1 MSATN
6 GTIQQDTLTSPT
18 SQDPLDTQNEKPY
31 TDQGINEKIVQKI
44 RSLIDIGKLSSTDI
58 DNRVCEQLRSIP
70 DDSTA
75 VDSLF
80 NEFNNSDLTGV
91 VNKGAF
97 LCNFIKQWK
106 INNPQQA
113 RSISGDSSSGQGFGD
128 NARTHKPGPDEA
140 KLKLIVDRTG
150 YKTEVTAGQ
159 RKYGGPP
166 PDGPERS
173 AYHSEVFI
181 GKLPREV
188 FEDELIPLCEKAG
201 KIWDLR
207 LMIDPAS
214 GFNKGY
220 CFVTYCSPGESSKA
234 CELLN
239 GYEIRP
245 GKPIKANTSVANLR
259 LFIGNIP
266 KTKSKEEIK
275 EELSKA
281 VEGVTEVI
289 IYTPA
294 DEADKKKNRGFCFV
308 DFDTHK
314 NASAAKRK
322 LANGRAR
329 VFNRDIAVDW
339 ADPDED
345 PDEDTMSQV
354 KVLYVRNLT
363 SEVTENDVKDFF
375 LPYGNIERVRKVR
388 DYAFVH
394 FDKREDAL
402 NAMRAL
408 NGKNLGRNV
417 IEVNLAK
424 PLSDKRKQ
432 AQAKRE
438 QRKPFDSEDGLSE
451 LPRGRPP
458 PAGNFGGFNNNNL
471 PRGGGGG
478 GGSGRSNDSFNAN
491 NFGAFAGDN
500 SMGGSGGGGP
510 PPRGGPSQRGNNRG
524 GRSGGPSGGDRNNF
538 SGNRGGGGYNSGS
551 RGGGGNYNQGNRG
564 GYNNN
569 YRGGYGGPPQ
579 NNNSGGYNNNGGFNQ
594 MNNSGFNNQGGGFG
608 AFSGPSSNNNQSFG
622 RPSNQ
627 MGMSNNGF
635 GMNSMQQNQQYGG
648 MKRPPNQM
656 NDGNI
661 SKRSRPDTGSWGAM
675 GGDGSDNSNNGP
687 QQQQNTGGNWYQ
699 DQGYNSSQQQSR
711 YIVFHH
717 SPYAIGPVLTCYT
730 TAPTAQMTPSYY
742 HPSMSDVQKLIQYEP
757 IMNEV
762 DDKNRRQIIICN
774 NEASWSEQ

>member
-1 MSATN
+1 MSTSN
-6 GTIQQDTLTSPT
+6 GDEQQNVLSSSISQESIDSP
-18 SQDPLDTQNEKPY
+18 NEKPY

-44 RSLIDIGKLSSTDI
+44 RSLIEIGKLTSSDI

-70 DDSTA
+70 DDATTI
-75 VDSLF
+75 DSLF
-80 NEFNNSDLTGV
+80 AEFNNSDLTGV
-91 VNKGAF
+91 VNKGPF
-97 LCNFIKQWK
+97 LCNFIKKWK
-106 INNPQQA
+106 VDNPQQA
-113 RSISGDSSSGQGFGD
+113 KSTAADSQSGQD
-128 NARTHKPGPDEA
+128 LSDSARAHKPGPDEA
-140 KLKLIVDRTG
+140 KLKQILDRTG
-150 YKTEVTAGQ
+150 YKIEITAGQ

-166 PDGPERS
+166 PDGPER
-173 AYHSEVFI
+173 AAQHSEVFI
-181 GKLPREV
+181 GKLPREI

-207 LMIDPAS
+207 LMIDPAA

-220 CFVTYCSPGESSKA
+220 CFVTFCSPGESTKA

-239 GYEIRP
+239 GHEIRP
-245 GKPIKANTSVANLR
+245 GKPIKANSSVANLR

-275 EELSKA
+275 DELSKA
-281 VEGVTEVI
+281 VEGVTDVI
-289 IYTPA
+289 IYAPA

-345 PDEDTMSQV
+345 PDEDTMAQV

-363 SEVTENDVKDFF
+363 SEVSENDVKDFF

-408 NGKNLGRNV
+408 NGKMLGRNQ

-438 QRKPFDSEDGLSE
+438 QRKPFDTRDSFGDY
-451 LPRGRPP
+451 PP
-458 PAGNFGGFNNNNL
+458 PRPSGNTRGYHQNNSV
-471 PRGGGGG
+471 RGN
-478 GGSGRSNDSFNAN
+478 GRSNGSFNNN
-491 NFGAFAGDN
+491 NFGAFGGDN
-500 SMGGSGGGGP
+500 SMGGGGNSSNTPPLP
-510 PPRGGPSQRGNNRG
+510 PPPSRGGSSYRGSRG
-524 GRSGGPSGGDRNNF
+524 GRHNGPSGGERGGF
-538 SGNRGGGGYNSGS
+538 SGNRGNIGGYNSGN
-551 RGGGGNYNQGNRG
+551 RGGNNNFNQNNRGSYNNNNYRSGYGEPSQNHSAG

-569 YRGGYGGPPQ
+569 S
-579 NNNSGGYNNNGGFNQ
+579 NFNQ
-594 MNNSGFNNQGGGFG
+594 MGNSGFNSQGNFG
-608 AFSGPSSNNNQSFG
+608 AFSGPISNNNQSFG
-622 RPSNQ
+622 RSSNQ
-627 MGMSNNGF
+627 MGMGNNGF
-635 GMNSMQQNQQYGG
+635 GMNPMQQNQPYGG

-656 NDGNI
+656 NDGNM

-675 GGDGSDNSNNGP
+675 G
-687 QQQQNTGGNWYQ
+687 
-699 DQGYNSSQQQSR
+699 
-711 YIVFHH
+711 
-717 SPYAIGPVLTCYT
+717 
-730 TAPTAQMTPSYY
+730 
-742 HPSMSDVQKLIQYEP
+742 
-757 IMNEV
+757 
-762 DDKNRRQIIICN
+762 
-774 NEASWSEQ
+774 

>member
-1 MSATN
+1 MSNTN
-6 GTIQQDTLTSPT
+6 GNVQQDTS
-18 SQDPLDTQNEKPY
+18 SANVQGSHENENEKPY

-44 RSLIDIGKLSSTDI
+44 RSLIDIGKLNSSDI
-58 DNRVCEQLRSIP
+58 DNRVCEQLRSFP
-70 DDSTA
+70 DDITSI
-75 VDSLF
+75 DSLF
-80 NEFNNSDLTGV
+80 NEFNDSDLTGV

-106 INNPQQA
+106 LRNPQQPK
-113 RSISGDSSSGQGFGD
+113 SSSNDSQSTQGFGE

-140 KLKLIVDRTG
+140 KLKQIIERTG

-166 PDGPERS
+166 PDGPERP
-173 AYHSEVFI
+173 ATRSEVFI
-181 GKLPREV
+181 GKLPREI
-188 FEDELIPLCEKAG
+188 FEEELIPLCEKAG

-220 CFVTYCSPGESSKA
+220 CFVTYCFPGDASKA
-234 CELLN
+234 CEQLN

-245 GKPIKANTSVANLR
+245 GKPIKANCSVANLR

-322 LANGRAR
+322 LANGRVR

-339 ADPDED
+339 ADPDEE
-345 PDEDTMSQV
+345 PDDDTMSQV

-363 SEVTENDVKDFF
+363 SDVSENDVKDFF

-394 FDKREDAL
+394 FDKRDDAL

-408 NGKNLGRNV
+408 NGKILGRNS
-417 IEVNLAK
+417 IEVSLAK

-432 AQAKRE
+432 AQSKRE
-438 QRKPFDSEDGLSE
+438 QRKPFDTPVNSRSGFGDNAPSDFTG
-451 LPRGRPP
+451 G
-458 PAGNFGGFNNNNL
+458 PASSSFGGFNSGQ
-471 PRGGGGG
+471 PRVG
-478 GGSGRSNDSFNAN
+478 GRSDDSFNVN
-491 NFGAFAGDN
+491 TFGAFSGDN
-500 SMGGSGGGGP
+500 LMGNAPPQHP
-510 PPRGGPSQRGNNRG
+510 PPPPSSSRGGPSQRGNNRG
-524 GRSGGPSGGDRNNF
+524 GRSGGSSGGDRSGF
-538 SGNRGGGGYNSGS
+538 SGNRGGGFHSGNRS
-551 RGGGGNYNQGNRG
+551 GNGNFNQNNRG
-564 GYNNN
+564 GFNNN
-569 YRGGYGGPPQ
+569 YRGNYGGPPQ
-579 NNNSGGYNNNGGFNQ
+579 NNNSGGYNNNDSGFNR
-594 MNNSGFNNQGGGFG
+594 MGGGFNNQGGFG
-608 AFSGPSSNNNQSFG
+608 AFNGPSQNSNQSFG

-627 MGMSNNGF
+627 MGMGNSGF
-635 GMNSMQQNQQYGG
+635 GMNPMQQNQSYGG

-656 NDGNI
+656 NDGNM

-675 GGDGSDNSNNGP
+675 GGDGNDNSNNGP
-687 QQQQNTGGNWYQ
+687 QQQQNAGGNWYQ
-699 DQGYNSSQQQSR
+699 DQGYNSSQQQS
-711 YIVFHH
+711 
-717 SPYAIGPVLTCYT
+717 
-730 TAPTAQMTPSYY
+730 SY
-742 HPSMSDVQKLIQYEP
+742 
-757 IMNEV
+757 
-762 DDKNRRQIIICN
+762 
-774 NEASWSEQ
+774 SWN

>member
-1 MSATN
+1 MSTN
-6 GTIQQDTLTSPT
+6 NGNIQQDTLSSLT
-18 SQDPLDTQNEKPY
+18 SQESVDSQNEKPY

-44 RSLIDIGKLSSTDI
+44 RSLIEIGKLTSSDI

-70 DDSTA
+70 DDATA
-75 VDSLF
+75 IDTLF

-106 INNPQQA
+106 IDNPQQA
-113 RSISGDSSSGQGFGD
+113 RSIGDDSQSGQGLGE
-128 NARTHKPGPDEA
+128 NVRTHKPGPDEA
-140 KLKLIVDRTG
+140 KLKQILERTG

-181 GKLPREV
+181 GKLPREI

-220 CFVTYCSPGESSKA
+220 CFVTYCSPGESNKA
-234 CELLN
+234 CELLD
-239 GYEIRP
+239 GHEIRP

-275 EELSKA
+275 DELSKA
-281 VEGVTEVI
+281 VEGVADVI

-322 LANGRAR
+322 LSNGRAR

-408 NGKNLGRNV
+408 NGKTLGRNS

-438 QRKPFDSEDGLSE
+438 QRKPFDTQDSSGDYPSGRSSSGNYRGLSQ
-451 LPRGRPP
+451 
-458 PAGNFGGFNNNNL
+458 NN
-471 PRGGGGG
+471 PSRGGGGG
-478 GGSGRSNDSFNAN
+478 GNGRFNDSYNGN
-491 NFGAFAGDN
+491 NFGAFGGDN
-500 SMGGSGGGGP
+500 LMGGGSGGP
-510 PPRGGPSQRGNNRG
+510 PLPPRGGPSQRGSRG
-524 GRSGGPSGGDRNNF
+524 GRSGGERGGF
-538 SGNRGGGGYNSGS
+538 SGNRGGGGGGGYSSGN
-551 RGGGGNYNQGNRG
+551 RGGSGNFNQSNRG

-569 YRGGYGGPPQ
+569 NNYRGNNYGGPSQ
-579 NNNSGGYNNNGGFNQ
+579 NHNSGSYNNNSGFNQ
-594 MNNSGFNNQGGGFG
+594 MGNSGFNNQGGFG
-608 AFSGPSSNNNQSFG
+608 AFSGPPSNNNQSFG
-622 RPSNQ
+622 RSSNQ
-627 MGMSNNGF
+627 MGMSNSGF
-635 GMNSMQQNQQYGG
+635 GMNSMQQNQPYGG

-656 NDGNI
+656 NDGNM

-675 GGDGSDNSNNGP
+675 GGDGSDNSNSGP
-687 QQQQNTGGNWYQ
+687 QQQQNAGGNWYQ
-699 DQGYNSSQQQSR
+699 DQGYNNSQQQS
-711 YIVFHH
+711 
-717 SPYAIGPVLTCYT
+717 
-730 TAPTAQMTPSYY
+730 SY
-742 HPSMSDVQKLIQYEP
+742 
-757 IMNEV
+757 
-762 DDKNRRQIIICN
+762 
-774 NEASWSEQ
+774 SWN

>member
-1 MSATN
+1 MSTTN
-6 GTIQQDTLTSPT
+6 GDNQQDAPSNP
-18 SQDPLDTQNEKPY
+18 QPLVEAEPEKPY

-44 RSLIDIGKLSSTDI
+44 RSLIDLGKLISSDI
-58 DNRVCEQLRSIP
+58 DNRVCEQLRSFP
-70 DDSTA
+70 DDATCI
-75 VDSLF
+75 DSLF
-80 NEFNNSDLTGV
+80 NEFNDSDLTGV

-106 INNPQQA
+106 LRNPQQPKL
-113 RSISGDSSSGQGFGD
+113 SSNDPQSSQGFGE

-140 KLKLIVDRTG
+140 KLKLILERTG

-166 PDGPERS
+166 PDGPERPAS
-173 AYHSEVFI
+173 RSEVFI
-181 GKLPREV
+181 GKLPREI

-220 CFVTYCSPGESSKA
+220 CFVTYCCQGQSTKA
-234 CELLN
+234 CEQLN

-245 GKPIKANTSVANLR
+245 GKPIKANCSVANLR

-275 EELSKA
+275 EELGKA
-281 VEGVTEVI
+281 VEGVNEVI

-322 LANGRAR
+322 LANGRVR

-339 ADPDED
+339 ADPDEE
-345 PDEDTMSQV
+345 PDEDIMSQV

-363 SEVTENDVKDFF
+363 SDVSENDVKDFF

-394 FDKREDAL
+394 FDKRDDAL

-408 NGKNLGRNV
+408 NGKLLGRNT
-417 IEVNLAK
+417 IEVSLAK

-432 AQAKRE
+432 AQTKRE
-438 QRKPFDSEDGLSE
+438 QRKPFDGPVNPRNNFDNNSSSGFGGGSSSGGFGGFDSD
-451 LPRGRPP
+451 LPRGS
-458 PAGNFGGFNNNNL
+458 G
-471 PRGGGGG
+471 
-478 GGSGRSNDSFNAN
+478 GRSDNSFNVN
-491 NFGAFAGDN
+491 NFGAFGGDN
-500 SMGGSGGGGP
+500 FMGSGPTQTP
-510 PPRGGPSQRGNNRG
+510 PPPPPSSSSSSSRGVSSQRGNNRG
-524 GRSGGPSGGDRNNF
+524 GRSGGDRGGYSGNNRGGGF
-538 SGNRGGGGYNSGS
+538 NSGNRGGSG
-551 RGGGGNYNQGNRG
+551 NFNQNNRG

-569 YRGGYGGPPQ
+569 NNSYRGNHGGPSQ
-579 NNNSGGYNNNGGFNQ
+579 HNNSGGYNNNSGFNQ
-594 MNNSGFNNQGGGFG
+594 MGGGFNSRGDFG
-608 AFSGPSSNNNQSFG
+608 AFNSPSQNNNNNNNNNNQSFG

-627 MGMSNNGF
+627 MGMGNSGF
-635 GMNSMQQNQQYGG
+635 GMNQMHQNQSYGG

-656 NDGNI
+656 NDGNM

-675 GGDGSDNSNNGP
+675 GGDSNDNSNSGP
-687 QQQQNTGGNWYQ
+687 QQQQQNAGGNWYQ
-699 DQGYNSSQQQSR
+699 DQGYSSSQQQS
-711 YIVFHH
+711 
-717 SPYAIGPVLTCYT
+717 
-730 TAPTAQMTPSYY
+730 SY
-742 HPSMSDVQKLIQYEP
+742 
-757 IMNEV
+757 
-762 DDKNRRQIIICN
+762 
-774 NEASWSEQ
+774 SWN